1 MAIRPQ
7 NKTAGAGRFP
17 PRRMGSVLNLL
28 LGFGVALLHAGDGD
42 GQVVQLL
49 VVHYVGAGHHQVRGV
64 LHLGEGDD
72 VTDGGGPGHEHAQ
85 PVQAIGQAAVG
96 GRAEL
101 EGVDQVAKA
110 LLNVLLADAQGL
122 EGLLLHLG
130 GVDADGAAAQLHAVE
145 HDVIGPGAAVGLVGE
160 DKILTMGAVKGWCMA
175 I

>member
-72 VTDGGGPGHEHAQ
+72 IPDGGGAGHKHAQ

-96 GRAEL
+96 GAPNL
-101 EGVDQVAKA
+101 KA
-110 LLNVLLADAQGL
+110 LTRW
-122 EGLLLHLG
+122 
-130 GVDADGAAAQLHAVE
+130 
-145 HDVIGPGAAVGLVGE
+145 P
-160 DKILTMGAVKGWCMA
+160 KRS
-175 I
+175 